1 MGQKTPCFR
10 LLFVRYC
17 AILFWL
23 NQLCVRWVVQH
34 DEGGLAQP
42 LFSAND
48 QAAVLQLPEDPC
60 GALAAAV
67 EFGLRLLQGE
77 VQPDGAVRLDVAVLP
92 GNAENAWG
100 GEDMSNELTHN
111 PGQFDEVIHII
122 DNARSRA
129 MKAVN
134 AELIQMYWEIGSYV
148 SGRVKDG
155 GWGKSV
161 VADFS
166 EFLQAHYPGTKG
178 FSAQNIW
185 RMKQFYETYCDN
197 EKLSPLVREIPWTSN
212 LLIMTG
218 CKTDEAREFY
228 LRLCIANRYTKR
240 ELDRQI
246 GSMLYE
252 RTMISH
258 EKHKDLL
265 AGNGGL
271 AALRDSYVFEFLD
284 LEEPYKEKDLRRQI
298 VSHLK
303 DFILEFG
310 HDFTFVG
317 EEYRVQVG
325 NTDFFIDLLFYN
337 RALSCLVAIELKIDT
352 FRPEH
357 LGQLNFYLEALDR
370 DVKKPNENPSVGLVL
385 CTGKDD
391 TVVEYALS
399 RSMSPT
405 MVADYTL
412 HLPDKAILQ
421 SKLREL
427 TELALEDGEDDEG
440 DEE

>member
-1 MGQKTPCFR
+1 
-10 LLFVRYC
+10 
-17 AILFWL
+17 
-23 NQLCVRWVVQH
+23 
-34 DEGGLAQP
+34 
-42 LFSAND
+42 
-48 QAAVLQLPEDPC
+48 
-60 GALAAAV
+60 
-67 EFGLRLLQGE
+67 
-77 VQPDGAVRLDVAVLP
+77 
-92 GNAENAWG
+92 
-100 GEDMSNELTHN
+100 
-111 PGQFDEVIHII
+111 
-122 DNARSRA
+122 
-129 MKAVN
+129 
-134 AELIQMYWEIGSYV
+134 
-148 SGRVKDG
+148 
-155 GWGKSV
+155 
-161 VADFS
+161 
-166 EFLQAHYPGTKG
+166 
-178 FSAQNIW
+178 
-185 RMKQFYETYCDN
+185 
-197 EKLSPLVREIPWTSN
+197 
-212 LLIMTG
+212 MTG

-284 LEEPYKEKDLRRQI
+284 LEEPYKEKDLRHQI

-399 RSMSPT
+399 RSIESITNDSACDKDVVDLIWFPT
-405 MVADYTL
+405 GGGKTEAYLGLTAFTIFYRRL
-412 HLPDKAILQ
+412 AHLPDSDGTTHYTLRLLAAQQFTRASTGMLCILRQ
-421 SKLREL
+421 RFH
-427 TELALEDGEDDEG
+427 
-440 DEE
+440 

>member
-1 MGQKTPCFR
+1 M
-10 LLFVRYC
+10 
-17 AILFWL
+17 A
-23 NQLCVRWVVQH
+23 
-34 DEGGLAQP
+34 
-42 LFSAND
+42 
-48 QAAVLQLPEDPC
+48 
-60 GALAAAV
+60 
-67 EFGLRLLQGE
+67 
-77 VQPDGAVRLDVAVLP
+77 
-92 GNAENAWG
+92 
-100 GEDMSNELTHN
+100 
-111 PGQFDEVIHII
+111 
-122 DNARSRA
+122 
-129 MKAVN
+129 
-134 AELIQMYWEIGSYV
+134 
-148 SGRVKDG
+148 
-155 GWGKSV
+155 
-161 VADFS
+161 
-166 EFLQAHYPGTKG
+166 
-178 FSAQNIW
+178 
-185 RMKQFYETYCDN
+185 
-197 EKLSPLVREIPWTSN
+197 
-212 LLIMTG
+212 G

-265 AGNGGL
+265 SEKGGL

-284 LEEPYKEKDLRRQI
+284 LEEPYKEKDLRHQI
-298 VSHLK
+298 VSHLRE
-303 DFILEFG
+303 FILEFG
-310 HDFTFVG
+310 LDFTFVG

-352 FRPEH
+352 FRPEY

-421 SKLREL
+421 NKLREL
-427 TELALEDGEDDEG
+427 TELALESGAAVDDE
-440 DEE
+440 E

>member
-1 MGQKTPCFR
+1 MSR
-10 LLFVRYC
+10 
-17 AILFWL
+17 
-23 NQLCVRWVVQH
+23 
-34 DEGGLAQP
+34 
-42 LFSAND
+42 
-48 QAAVLQLPEDPC
+48 
-60 GALAAAV
+60 
-67 EFGLRLLQGE
+67 E
-77 VQPDGAVRLDVAVLP
+77 VAHSL
-92 GNAENAWG
+92 E
-100 GEDMSNELTHN
+100 H
-111 PGQFDEVIHII
+111 FDEVIHII

-134 AELIQMYWEIGSYV
+134 AELIQMYWEIGAYV

-265 AGNGGL
+265 AGHGGL
-271 AALRDSYVFEFLD
+271 AALRDSYVFEFLE

-370 DVKKPNENPSVGLVL
+370 DVKKPLKVSSASAGNMPS
-385 CTGKDD
+385 
-391 TVVEYALS
+391 A
-399 RSMSPT
+399 M
-405 MVADYTL
+405 
-412 HLPDKAILQ
+412 I
-421 SKLREL
+421 
-427 TELALEDGEDDEG
+427 
-440 DEE
+440 